1 MKSLLKLI
9 FLVAVFM
16 LAAPFALQSSD
27 IQWPQSLSKL
37 LEQMPLLSKLTATS
51 EPVETEKSVPDR
63 NSSTSVQ
70 SDISTSIYRWQ
81 DEQGQWHY
89 SDKPPKDQTSESVIL
104 APVNQITLGKAH
116 KTPERSDAQTQPLQE
131 VKLPDSLSKSDPD
144 ELLKQVEDSKR
155 LIQARQ
161 AEIDALIQSQ

>member
-9 FLVAVFM
+9 FLVAVLM

-37 LEQMPLLSKLTATS
+37 LEQMPLLSKLTATF
-51 EPVETEKSVPDR
+51 ETVETEKSVPDR
-63 NSSTSVQ
+63 NSGTSVQ

-89 SDKPPKDQTSESVIL
+89 SDKPPKDQTSESVVL
-104 APVNQITLGKAH
+104 EPVNQITLGKAYQ
-116 KTPERSDAQTQPLQE
+116 TPERSDAQTQPLQE
-131 VKLPDSLSKSDPD
+131 VNLPDSLSKSNPD

-155 LIQARQ
+155 LIQERQ